1 MPRLTRHASFT
12 LTLLAI
18 ACGQQPPAAKTAP
31 PPAPAA
37 TPALAPKASAADI
50 GLKLE
55 RRDLAVAPGDD
66 FFGYTNGSW
75 LKSYQLKPD
84 EMSYGAFVELHY
96 ASEDRVKAIIDELS
110 KATPAAG
117 SIEQKVS
124 DYFKSFMA
132 LPRLNELGITP
143 LRDELDAIARIK
155 RFDDVIVAFGKNG
168 LTGTLAPLDMS
179 IDIDRGNPDRSM
191 LNVVTSGLGLP
202 DRDYY
207 LEAQFE
213 KIRAAYLTNIQTIL
227 QIAGYAAAP
236 AADAAKHILELE
248 TALAKD
254 TWAKSDLRQ
263 DDKTY
268 NVMKLADFEKK
279 YASYPWRRQLTTAG
293 VDLTKVK
300 ELNVMTP
307 SALEPIA
314 RTVKQTPVAVWKSY
328 LTYHL
333 VRSHASLLG
342 ERIDQINFA
351 FFGTV
356 LGGQQEQR
364 ERWKRAV
371 NLVGDEKALGE
382 AIGKLWVER
391 HFPPSAKQQM
401 LELVGNLRAAFGAR
415 LQKLDWMG
423 DETRR
428 EALAK
433 LATFN
438 PKIGYPNSW
447 RDFSTIKI
455 SPDDLMAN
463 YRAVRRYWYAD
474 LLSRLGKPTDRDEW
488 FMTPH
493 TVNAYYN
500 PQFNEIVFPA
510 AILQPPFFD
519 PKADPAINYGAIGA
533 VIGHE
538 MGHGFD
544 DQGSRYDAKGV
555 QRNWWTDTDRKRF
568 EAKTQALVGQY
579 AQFEP
584 LPGQKV
590 NGELTLGENIGD
602 LGGLSVAYA
611 AYQLALQ
618 GKPAPTLGDYSG
630 DQRFFLSW
638 ATVWCSKFRDEIQ
651 QQRLKTDPHSPPRF
665 RVNGVVRNIDA
676 WYTAFQVSPQQ
687 KLFLAPQQRV
697 HIW

>member
-1 MPRLTRHASFT
+1 MSFITRHTGFT
-12 LTLLAI
+12 LFLLLS
-18 ACGQQPPAAKTAP
+18 ACAKPQPVAPPAQPVAT
-31 PPAPAA
+31 AA
-37 TPALAPKASAADI
+37 TVTPSTVSAADV
-50 GLKLE
+50 GLRLE
-55 RRDLAVAPGDD
+55 RRDTATTPGDD

-75 LKSYQLKPD
+75 LKSYQLKAD
-84 EMSYGAFVELHY
+84 EMSFGAFVELHY
-96 ASEDRVKAIIDELS
+96 ASEDRVKAIVDELS
-110 KATPAAG
+110 KATPAPG
-117 SIEQKVS
+117 SIEQKVA

-132 LPRLNELGITP
+132 LDKLNALGIAP
-143 LRDELDAIARIK
+143 LRGELDAIAQLK
-155 RFDDVIVAFGKNG
+155 KLDDVITAFGKNG
-168 LTGTLAPLDMS
+168 VTGTLAPLDLS
-179 IDIDRGNPDRSM
+179 IEIDRGNPDRSM
-191 LNVVTSGLGLP
+191 LNVAHSGLGLP

-213 KIRAAYLTNIQTIL
+213 KIRASYLANIQTML
-227 QIAGYAAAP
+227 GFAGYPDAAASEG
-236 AADAAKHILELE
+236 AKRILELE
-248 TALAKD
+248 TAIAKE
-254 TWAKSDLRQ
+254 TWPRSELRQ

-279 YASYPWRRQLTTAG
+279 YATYPWRKQFTAAG
-293 VDLTKVK
+293 IDLGKVQ
-300 ELNVMTP
+300 ELNVVTP

-314 RTVKQTPVAVWKSY
+314 RIVKQTPVAVWKSY

-333 VRSHASLLG
+333 VQSHASLLG
-342 ERIDQINFA
+342 DRIDATNFG
-351 FFGTV
+351 FFGTI
-356 LGGQQEQR
+356 LGGQPEQR

-371 NLVGDEKALGE
+371 TLVGDERALGE

-391 HFPPSAKQQM
+391 HFPPAAKQQM
-401 LELVGNLRAAFGAR
+401 LELVANLRTAFGAR

-438 PKIGYPNSW
+438 PKIGYPNKW
-447 RDFSTIKI
+447 RDFSSIKI
-455 SPDDLMAN
+455 VPDDLMAN

-488 FMTPH
+488 FMTPQ

-519 PKADPAINYGAIGA
+519 PKADAAINYGAIGA

-544 DQGSRYDAKGV
+544 DQGSRYDSKGV
-555 QRNWWTDTDRKRF
+555 QRNWWSDSDRQRF
-568 EAKTQALVGQY
+568 DAKTQALVGQY

-590 NGELTLGENIGD
+590 NGALTLGENIGD
-602 LGGLSVAYA
+602 LGGLSVAHS
-611 AYQLALQ
+611 AYQLALGGQ
-618 GKPAPTLGDYSG
+618 AAPTLAGYTG
-630 DQRFFLSW
+630 DQRFFLAW
-638 ATVWCSKFRDEIQ
+638 AQVWCSKFRDEIQ
-651 QQRLKTDPHSPPRF
+651 LQRLKVDPHSPPRF
-665 RVNGVVRNIDA
+665 RVNGVVRNMDA
-676 WYTAFQVSPQQ
+676 WYSAFQVDAQQ
-687 KLFLAPQQRV
+687 KLYLPPEQRV
-697 HIW
+697 RIW